1 MSEIKFLFREK
12 ENAVDFAS
20 GSKYRKGGREGG
32 REGGDESTFGPLMS
46 TVLNGAVT
54 HSPSLPPSLP
64 PSLLLALLDDARIPA
79 RTNSGGPL
87 LPLLTTTSHSLP
99 PSLPPSPS
107 SSVSSM
113 MHEYPPEQILWGPYS
128 LSWDEQVV
136 KDYLALLTPER
147 MHLTVVSK
155 VGREGGREGGK
166 GMMLC
171 GALTPSPRT
180 SRW

>member
-1 MSEIKFLFREK
+1 
-12 ENAVDFAS
+12 
-20 GSKYRKGGREGG
+20 
-32 REGGDESTFGPLMS
+32 
-46 TVLNGAVT
+46 
-54 HSPSLPPSLP
+54 
-64 PSLLLALLDDARIPA
+64 
-79 RTNSGGPL
+79 
-87 LPLLTTTSHSLP
+87 
-99 PSLPPSPS
+99 
-107 SSVSSM
+107 M